1 MFSRDR
7 FSLSRFSLGSQDNI
21 IPIEMTLVEE
31 LRQVAGVAV
40 PVQTTAFFNDV
51 VRGTLRGAIAMKSTF
66 ESSGTL
72 LADCTMNANINF
84 AFVSEEAIYAFV
96 EGSQNSNIVTTL
108 TETLER
114 IVYGSKILPRSSSF
128 SDALFADTYGV
139 KDIQISNILNEVL
152 TSMLDASSQST
163 EITRIDITLP
173 PGSEIRIDSE
183 TYRVIMDGDNV
194 LYAQNGDWLTL
205 TRELLYI
212 DVESASGG
220 ELLGTLIYTE
230 RYL

>member
-7 FSLSRFSLGSQDNI
+7 FNLSRFSLGSQDNI
-21 IPIEMTLVEE
+21 IPIEMTFGEE
-31 LRQVAGVAV
+31 LKQVAGVAI

-51 VRGTLRGAIAMKSTF
+51 VRGSLRGAIAMKSTF
-66 ESSGTL
+66 ESSGSL
-72 LADCTMNANINF
+72 LEVCSMNAKINF
-84 AFVSEEAIYAFV
+84 AFTSDGTVVAIV
-96 EGSQNSNIVTTL
+96 EGSQNSNIVAAL
-108 TETLER
+108 SEAMEN
-114 IVYGSKILPRSSSF
+114 IVHGSKIMSCSASF
-128 SDALFADTYGV
+128 ADALIADTYGV
-139 KDIQISNILNEVL
+139 KDIQVLHIVNEVL
-152 TSMLDASSQST
+152 TSMLDASSQSS

-183 TYRVIMDGDNV
+183 TYRVIMDGNNI
-194 LYAQNGDWLTL
+194 LYAQSGDWLTL

-220 ELLGTLIYTE
+220 SLDGTMIYTE